1 LRNFETRALCS
12 LIFDA
17 YGCSAAAL
25 KCFVVFL
32 TFRNFL
38 MNLCGAI
45 FGDFELPESP
55 ARITLACLSAEP
67 IALSDAFTSFA

>member
-1 LRNFETRALCS
+1 MSGLLFSTRPAPANRSC
-12 LIFDA
+12 
-17 YGCSAAAL
+17 AAAL